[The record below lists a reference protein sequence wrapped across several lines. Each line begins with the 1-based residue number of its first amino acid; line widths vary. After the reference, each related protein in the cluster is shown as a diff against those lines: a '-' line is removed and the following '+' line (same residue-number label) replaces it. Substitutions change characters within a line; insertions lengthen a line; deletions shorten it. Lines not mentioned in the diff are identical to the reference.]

1 MIDRRGKSDLIRLH
15 KQMLSMF
22 GAEITSEIK
31 GDFLEETYKMPS
43 GRVVL
48 FVTLAENEDVD
59 KLLLA

>member
-1 MIDRRGKSDLIRLH
+1 
-15 KQMLSMF
+15 MLSMF